1 MRKLVFTIL
10 LSVTILSLF
19 TINYLEESSAALTPT
34 YRTIDGSGNHPSNQ
48 GQANQPLLRS
58 LTIGYQDGLSIP
70 RGGDPSNL
78 PSARAISNAVSAQ
91 SSSVPDP
98 SGASDMFWLWGQFV
112 DHDIDLTG
120 GTNEF
125 FPILVACGDEDFDPN
140 PCIGNVVIPLTRS
153 VWDPNTGPLADPP
166 IPREQLNQITAFLD
180 GSNVYGSDQVRND
193 FIRDV
198 GGKLK
203 LESGLLPKNTANP
216 ALDNANANPFLNPD
230 DLFLAGDVRANEHV
244 ALTAM
249 HTIFVR
255 EHNTIVDELKDK
267 MGIIG
272 NPTPQQAEELYQK
285 ARAILEGKIQYI
297 TYSEFLPILLGPNGI
312 TPYSVYDSSVDPQI
326 ANEFSTAAYRVGHT
340 MLSTEL
346 ERRESNGAVSP
357 GGHLSLSAAFFNPAS
372 LNNDEIDRLMRGLPS
387 GNGESVD
394 TLVIDDV
401 RNFLF
406 GPPGAGGF
414 DLASLNIQR
423 GRDHG
428 IASYNQARLALG
440 LSAATNFG
448 DITDDPTLAS
458 SLQTVYNNDINAVD
472 LWVGGLAET
481 LVPDAMVGETF
492 LAILKDQFERSRDG
506 DRYWYE
512 NKYAEGDLT
521 DMELMMIETSSLA
534 NIIMRNTGIQFIH
547 QDVYLVGDLML
558 EDSDFDTVMNY
569 LDNCKDV
576 SNEDQ
581 LDINSDGIGDV
592 CEPRAVGG
600 KMILVDTTFLLL
612 TGTQYMA
619 AWLIPAIVSAVGVGI
634 VILRKI

>member
-1 MRKLVFTIL
+1 VRKLVFTIL

-19 TINYLEESSAALTPT
+19 TINYLEESSATLTPT
-34 YRTIDGSGNHPSNQ
+34 YRTIDGSGNHPTNQ

-58 LTIGYQDGLSIP
+58 LTIGYEDGANVP
-70 RGGDPSNL
+70 RGGEQNNVDYPITL

-91 SSSVPDP
+91 SSSVADP
-98 SGASDMFWLWGQFV
+98 NGASDMFWLWGQFV

-120 GTNEF
+120 GNDPVES
-125 FPILVACGDEDFDPN
+125 FPIPVPCPDPFFDPL
-140 PCIGNVVIPLTRS
+140 PCDNEEIGLNRS
-153 VWDPNTGPLADPP
+153 VFTTVSGV
-166 IPREQLNQITAFLD
+166 RQQTNQITAFLD

-203 LESGLLPKNTANP
+203 LESGLLPKNTAIP
-216 ALDNANANPFLNPD
+216 PLDNANANPFLDPE

-297 TYSEFLPILLGPNGI
+297 TYSEFLPILLGPNAI
-312 TPYSVYDSSVDPQI
+312 TPYSGYDNSVDPQI

-346 ERRESNGAVSP
+346 ERREFNGAVSP
-357 GGHLSLSAAFFNPAS
+357 DGHLSLSAAFFNPAS

-387 GNGESVD
+387 GNGEKVD

-428 IASYNQARLALG
+428 IASYNQARLDLG

-448 DITDDPTLAS
+448 DITDDPAIES
-458 SLQTVYNNDINAVD
+458 ALQSVYNNDVNAVD

-481 LVPDAMVGETF
+481 PIPNAMVGETF
-492 LAILKDQFERSRDG
+492 LAILTDQFERLRAG
-506 DRYWYE
+506 DLYWYE
-512 NKYAEGDLT
+512 NRYAEGDLT

-534 NIIMRNTGIQFIH
+534 NIIMRNTGIQFIN
-547 QDVYLVGDLML
+547 QDVYLVGDSML
-558 EDSDFDTVMNY
+558 EDSDLDTMMNY
-569 LDNCKDV
+569 LDNCKFVFNPNQFDV
-576 SNEDQ
+576 NA
-581 LDINSDGIGDV
+581 NGIGDV
-592 CEPRAVGG
+592 CEPQAVGG
-600 KMILVDTTFLLL
+600 EMILVEPTVLLL
-612 TGTQYMA
+612 AGSQYMA
-619 AWLIPAIVSAVGVGI
+619 AWLIPVIVSAVGFGI

>member
-58 LTIGYQDGLSIP
+58 LTIGYQDGLSVP

-120 GTNEF
+120 GLD
-125 FPILVACGDEDFDPN
+125 PAVAFNIPVPTGDPFFDPMSTGTKE
-140 PCIGNVVIPLTRS
+140 IGLNRS
-153 VWDPNTGPLADPP
+153 IFTMVSGVRQQT
-166 IPREQLNQITAFLD
+166 NQITAFLD

-312 TPYSVYDSSVDPQI
+312 TPYSGYDSSVDPQI

-481 LVPDAMVGETF
+481 LVPNAMVGETF

-558 EDSDFDTVMNY
+558 EDADFDTVMNY
-569 LDNCKDV
+569 LDNCKDIW
-576 SNEDQ
+576 NEDQ
-581 LDINSDGIGDV
+581 LDINSNGVGDV
-592 CEPRAVGG
+592 CESRTVVGG
-600 KMILVDTTFLLL
+600 HMIPVDSTALMLA
-612 TGTQYMA
+612 GTQNTA
-619 AWLIPAIVSAVGVGI
+619 VWLIPVLVSAIGFGI
-634 VILRKI
+634 VILRKL